1 MRVGIVGA
9 GSIGSLFAGCL
20 SKTTCDILLYGRGLH
35 AAHLTADGLQI
46 EGLVDQ
52 KIPSNRWEVLLE
64 EQPIPDTIQ
73 SSCDV
78 VLMCG
83 KASAFDHHLKVA
95 QHILRNDGYVCTL
108 SNGLGHEEKLVH
120 AFGAHR
126 VLASTTTHG
135 AYRPQAGV
143 VHWAGSGHV
152 TIGPFMHSHTEASFR
167 SFMELLS
174 DADLRPRW
182 EEDGRVM
189 LWNKM
194 LLNIAI
200 NPLAGLLGK
209 ENGALM
215 EPALFETSV
224 SVMLE
229 GARIAR
235 AEGVSI
241 EDDESLVNRLRDV
254 LQKTGNNYCSML
266 QDIRAGRET
275 EIHSLNAEVCRRG
288 EILGIPT
295 PLNQLL
301 ASVIAHLR

>member
-1 MRVGIVGA
+1 
-9 GSIGSLFAGCL
+9 
-20 SKTTCDILLYGRGLH
+20 
-35 AAHLTADGLQI
+35 
-46 EGLVDQ
+46 
-52 KIPSNRWEVLLE
+52 
-64 EQPIPDTIQ
+64 
-73 SSCDV
+73 
-78 VLMCG
+78 
-83 KASAFDHHLKVA
+83 
-95 QHILRNDGYVCTL
+95 
-108 SNGLGHEEKLVH
+108 
-120 AFGAHR
+120 
-126 VLASTTTHG
+126 
-135 AYRPQAGV
+135 
-143 VHWAGSGHV
+143 
-152 TIGPFMHSHTEASFR
+152 
-167 SFMELLS
+167 
-174 DADLRPRW
+174 
-182 EEDGRVM
+182 M

-235 AEGVSI
+235 AESVSI

-254 LQKTGNNYCSML
+254 LEQTRNNYCSML